1 MNPSPNLKSGDR
13 VTSHHDEQ
21 SRRLNRHDE
30 DQTLAT
36 LNEQEGIHQNADF
49 MRQILEEL
57 QRINSSNDLRVN
69 QSAMRNMDGS
79 RLKDVGAA
87 YAVVAV
93 FIASID
99 VGLLTYAHD
108 YFSDR
113 PDGTPVQA
121 SDSAINILWFLS
133 IIFAGIAAMQFA
145 VMQVFSSAAPS
156 SHTENTTAAGT
167 QDVSDIEKGRNDTSA
182 CSDAGT
188 CEARTRNPVQRA
200 RQRFVE
206 LHSAGVTAI
215 VLLMLSMM
223 TLFTGILI
231 FVWSDQPKAVGIIV
245 TVFFGLTWILPKIP
259 SSFFLSTASLL
270 GL

>member
-1 MNPSPNLKSGDR
+1 MYL
-13 VTSHHDEQ
+13 TQ
-21 SRRLNRHDE
+21 
-30 DQTLAT
+30 
-36 LNEQEGIHQNADF
+36 
-49 MRQILEEL
+49 
-57 QRINSSNDLRVN
+57 
-69 QSAMRNMDGS
+69 
-79 RLKDVGAA
+79 
-87 YAVVAV
+87 AV

-113 PDGTPVQA
+113 PEGTPAQV
-121 SDSAINILWFLS
+121 SDSAINALWFLS

-156 SHTENTTAAGT
+156 WSTNTADTENM
-167 QDVSDIEKGRNDTSA
+167 DDIENGHVDDTSGSQNRA
-182 CSDAGT
+182 PRPG
-188 CEARTRNPVQRA
+188 NPVRRA
-200 RQRFVE
+200 RQRFTE

-223 TLFTGILI
+223 TLFTGILV
-231 FVWSDQPKAVGIIV
+231 FVWSDQTKAVGIIV
-245 TVFFGLTWILPKIP
+245 TVFFGLAWILPKIP